1 MKTNS
6 LFSNVIKIL
15 KTRNTASLVDILYL
29 KKEESFSEYKYIKPN
44 KPFVRLCNI
53 EITPKMCMDEAVGCF
68 YQGPSFYDQCL

>member
-44 KPFVRLCNI
+44 KPFAYVFV
-53 EITPKMCMDEAVGCF
+53 TSK
-68 YQGPSFYDQCL
+68 